1 MRFRSQQR
9 LRRQSDFLKVR
20 EQGRTFRCPHFFLQ
34 LLETAP
40 PEELLR
46 RIGIITS
53 RRIGNAVKRN
63 RARRLFREIFRTN
76 QEALPKTCDMVIVVR
91 SSYRT
96 ASIKELQRLFLK
108 GIQFVRNQSL
118 SEGEF

>member
-1 MRFRSQQR
+1 MRFRSRQR
-9 LRRQSDFLKVR
+9 LRRQGDFLKVR

-46 RIGIITS
+46 RVGIITS

-76 QEALPKTCDMVIVVR
+76 QEALPQACDTVIVVR
-91 SSYRT
+91 SNCHT
-96 ASIKELQRLFLK
+96 ASLEELQELFLK
-108 GIQFVRNQSL
+108 GIQFVSNRSRPG
-118 SEGEF
+118 GEF